1 MKFGKKRGLTA
12 LARAGGCGSKIGPE
26 DLRKALRH
34 MPVFDDKNFIYGQG
48 TGDDAGVYKISDEL
62 AIVQSVDFFT
72 PIVDDPYTF
81 GKISAAN
88 ALSDIY
94 ALGAKPISALNIIG
108 ISCALGTDV
117 IGEILRGGAETVA
130 EAGAVIVGGHSVDD
144 SEPKYGLAVTGVVHP
159 EKMITNRGA
168 RPGDAVVLTK
178 KIGTGILSNLAK
190 AGKNCPAGSYDDAI
204 ESMKRLNRT
213 SAETMVELNATACTD
228 VTGYG
233 LLGHAR
239 NLAEA
244 SNVSISIKYSDVP
257 KFDGIESFA
266 IKATKG
272 GGERNFNWVKERLT
286 TGNDI
291 SREQTMVLC
300 DAQTSGGLL
309 VTLSSDMAEQFV
321 DKLKAKGN
329 TAVAIIGR
337 VEAGAPGTISV
348 Y

>member
-1 MKFGKKRGLTA
+1 MRFGKKKGLTA
-12 LARAGGCGSKIGPE
+12 LAKAGGCGSKIGPE
-26 DLRKALRH
+26 DLREALGR
-34 MPVFDDKNFIYGQG
+34 MPAFDDKNFIYGQG
-48 TGDDAGVYKISDEL
+48 SGDDAGVYKISDEL

-108 ISCALGTDV
+108 ISCALGIDV

-130 EAGAVIVGGHSVDD
+130 EANAVIVGGHSVDD

-168 RPGDAVVLTK
+168 NPGDAIVLTK

-190 AGKNCPAGSYDDAI
+190 ASKQISGNVHDEAI

-213 SAETMVELNATACTD
+213 SAETMVEFNATACTD

-244 SNVSISIKYSDVP
+244 SNVCLSIKYSDVP
-257 KFDGIESFA
+257 KFDGIEPFA

-272 GGERNFNWVKERLT
+272 GGERNFSWVKDRLT
-286 TGNDI
+286 TGNGI
-291 SREQTMVLC
+291 SNEQVMLLC

-309 VTLSSDMAEQFV
+309 VTLSSDMAERFV
-321 DKLKAKGN
+321 EELKAKGN
-329 TAVAIIGR
+329 RVAAIIGR
-337 VEAGAPGTISV
+337 VKAGAPGTIAV